1 MKVKKVSTSEAR
13 AHFGDVVNSVYYSKQ
28 PVALE
33 KKGKV
38 LAVLVSAEQF
48 KVMQDQDAR
57 DWAIVE
63 AAWERLPDRDEDE
76 VMAEAVEEVRQ
87 MRREMAEERR
97 AN

>member
-38 LAVLVSAEQF
+38 LAVLVSPELFERVQEE
-48 KVMQDQDAR
+48 DAR
-57 DWAIVE
+57 DWEVIQALKDRNASIDPDEIYELVTAEVE
-63 AAWERLPDRDEDE
+63 A
-76 VMAEAVEEVRQ
+76 V
-87 MRREMAEERR
+87 RREKHDSKR
-97 AN
+97 AS